1 MKLEAIVIY
10 RATCEDCTWVRD
22 SELDWKVLERAQE
35 HEYQSGHAVAFDQ
48 YTVTAHGRTV

>member
-1 MKLEAIVIY
+1 MQLEAIVIY
-10 RATCEDCTWVRD
+10 RATCEDCTWTRD

-35 HEYQSGHAVAFDQ
+35 HEYQSGHTVAFDQ